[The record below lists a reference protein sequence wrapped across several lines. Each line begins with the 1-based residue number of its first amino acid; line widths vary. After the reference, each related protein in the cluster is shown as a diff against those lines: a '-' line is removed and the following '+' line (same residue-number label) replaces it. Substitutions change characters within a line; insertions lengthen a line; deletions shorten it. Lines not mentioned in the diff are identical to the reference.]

1 MSRLLGGRKS
11 SSGAKK
17 PAEPAPSS
25 RTSPWFESLYETYKD
40 VDEVSPEGVE
50 RLCQA
55 LELDPSD
62 VLVLVFAWKL
72 EAKRMGYFSH
82 EEWSNGTLSFSSAS
96 SYAELRDRLGA
107 ITASTRR
114 DASALRSLH
123 SYTHKFCRVDDRART
138 IDASSALIMLK
149 LLHETSHPAH
159 VASISAFI
167 EENATVQKRG
177 VSHDEWMMILQ
188 FCREVESDCSNY
200 QDDGAWPVLLDDYV
214 EWYKEKHSS

>member
-1 MSRLLGGRKS
+1 
-11 SSGAKK
+11 
-17 PAEPAPSS
+17 
-25 RTSPWFESLYETYKD
+25 
-40 VDEVSPEGVE
+40 
-50 RLCQA
+50 
-55 LELDPSD
+55 
-62 VLVLVFAWKL
+62 
-72 EAKRMGYFSH
+72 MGYFSH

-138 IDASSALIMLK
+138 IDVRRRFGRVRRQGRDVMPAAGGRCDAISTHVTVARSPQASSALIMLK

-167 EENATVQKRG
+167 EEVGGACLSVPRPTPTIPLTPTTTSQPHPTP
-177 VSHDEWMMILQ
+177 STLQ
-188 FCREVESDCSNY
+188 P
-200 QDDGAWPVLLDDYV
+200 PVA
-214 EWYKEKHSS
+214 